1 MWISLYS
8 SRPSSSKLGESS
20 SQSSCGKINYV
31 QSFSLKAPED
41 GFTPGTQTRN
51 MLDKVGLALRCT
63 DILGITL
70 LRVG

>member
-41 GFTPGTQTRN
+41 SFTQGTRTEN
-51 MLDKVGLALRCT
+51 VLYKVGHAFR
-63 DILGITL
+63 GTL
-70 LRVG
+70 VDLNV